1 MFAYACKYKY
11 NCDKLV
17 DEANQVNLKYVKDV
31 NTTALETELI
41 VFEYVFQENASQF
54 DDILKVLK
62 EVLP

>member
-17 DEANQVNLKYVKDV
+17 DEANQVNLKYVNDV
-31 NTTALETELI
+31 NTTALETELL